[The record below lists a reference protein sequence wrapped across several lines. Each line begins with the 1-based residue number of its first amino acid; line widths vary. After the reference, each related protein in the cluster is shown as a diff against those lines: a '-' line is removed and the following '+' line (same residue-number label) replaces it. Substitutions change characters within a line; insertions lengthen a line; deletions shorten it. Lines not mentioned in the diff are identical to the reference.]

1 MIFYTWKLL
10 KMTIIKDKIISL
22 LIQLNHGLVD
32 RDATLKSTLL
42 SILAGENILL
52 IGPPGT
58 AKSLIARRI
67 TQSFAH
73 EPQASTIPYFEYLL
87 TKFSTPEEIFG
98 PLSISELKQDR
109 FKRNTAGYLPSVKVA
124 FLDEIFKASSSILN
138 ALLTIMNERVYHNGN
153 NTEKVP
159 LRALVAAS
167 NELPTGQEELSALF
181 DRFLVRSFVDYVSEG
196 KLQHLFELNEDK
208 DIEDPL
214 THDDLKQLD
223 DSISSIKIPDNIK
236 QAVQD
241 IWHEHKEA
249 FKEDR
254 REELSDRRLI
264 KSIKLLRV
272 SAATNGRKEVDLS
285 DVLLLKNCL
294 WNHPDNI
301 ATVQKLII
309 KVLRNYSSLVPINDQ
324 DAPISNKTKA
334 APLRRGKNNIKGYKG
349 NGTIDDPLLISNT
362 DELLGLLREEI
373 GLKGYYF
380 QQTNDIDC
388 SGMSS
393 WAGIPFKGHYSGG
406 YFTIKGREQN
416 EALFADVQ
424 PKSNVTELYLVGF
437 SLANRIYSS
446 EVLHCK
452 TNLNIAI
459 EMTKDSHF
467 EASESDNNFINS
479 SAENCEFYVC
489 LAGKSLIGGQADGCI
504 IKQCQTGSPL
514 CQSLETDK
522 AIVEGR
528 LDNSTISNCL
538 IVLSL
543 ENEFG
548 NLLSPSHLSGLA
560 NWIGNTKIT
569 NTLVTGKIPDSTIMF
584 CGFTEEADNESEI
597 SNSATGPL
605 QLGRFVDAVTGIL
618 RVPRSCTLR
627 NNATIDSV
635 KIVNRTNDPNG
646 KDGKSVAVAQFNQY
660 FFEHTLD
667 WDFKKIWQWNAD
679 TNLPGLQKVGINAT
693 GIPNSNNDNSINS
706 VDLLTIQIKANI
718 WL

>member
-1 MIFYTWKLL
+1 
-10 KMTIIKDKIISL
+10 MTTIKERIVTL

-32 RDATLKSTLL
+32 RDTTLKSALL

-67 TQSFAH
+67 TQSFTH
-73 EPQASTIPYFEYLL
+73 EHQANTIPYFEYLL

-109 FKRNTAGYLPSVKVA
+109 FKRNTAGYLPSVKIA

-138 ALLTIMNERVYHNGN
+138 ALLTIMNERVYHNG
-153 NTEKVP
+153 TIAEKVP
-159 LRALVAAS
+159 LKALIAAS
-167 NELPTGQEELSALF
+167 NELPTGQEELNALY
-181 DRFLVRSFVDYVSEG
+181 DRFLVRSFVDYVSED
-196 KLQHLFELNEDK
+196 KLQHLFELSEDK

-214 THDDLKQLD
+214 TRDDLQQLD
-223 DSISSIKIPDNIK
+223 NSISSITIPDNIK

-241 IWHEHKEA
+241 IWREHKET

-254 REELSDRRLI
+254 REQLSDRRLI
-264 KSIKLLRV
+264 KVIKLLRV
-272 SAATNGRKEVDLS
+272 SAATNGRNEVDLS
-285 DVLLLKNCL
+285 DVLLLKDCL

-301 ATVQKLII
+301 ATVQELI
-309 KVLRNYSSLVPINDQ
+309 VQTLRRYCALVPINEQ
-324 DAPISNKTKA
+324 AFPIAHETKA
-334 APLRRGKNNIKGYKG
+334 APQQRETNIIKGYSG
-349 NGTIDDPLLISNT
+349 SGSIDDPLLITNT
-362 DELLGLLREEI
+362 DELLGLLRPDI

-380 QQTNDIDC
+380 KQMKDIDC
-388 SGMSS
+388 SALSS
-393 WAGIPFKGHYSGG
+393 WTPIPFQGHYSGG
-406 YFTIKGREQN
+406 YFTIKRREQN

-459 EMTKDSHF
+459 EIAKDSHF

-479 SAENCEFYVC
+479 SAENCKFYAC
-489 LAGKSLIGGQADGCI
+489 LAGKSLINGQADGCI
-504 IKQCQTGSPL
+504 IKQCQTGSSL

-538 IVLSL
+538 IVLRL

-548 NLLSPSHLSGLA
+548 NLLSSSQRSGLA

-569 NTLVTGKIPDSTIMF
+569 NTLVTGKIPDNTLIF
-584 CGFTEEADNESEI
+584 CGFAEEADNESEI
-597 SNSATGPL
+597 SNSAIGPL
-605 QLGRFVDAVTGIL
+605 QLGRLVDAVTGIL
-618 RVPRSCTLR
+618 RVPQSCTLR

-646 KDGKSVAVAQFNQY
+646 KDGRSVAVAQFNQY

-693 GIPNSNNDNSINS
+693 GTPNSNNENSINS

>member
-1 MIFYTWKLL
+1 
-10 KMTIIKDKIISL
+10 MTTINERIVTL

-32 RDATLKSTLL
+32 RDTTLKSALL

-67 TQSFAH
+67 TQSFTH
-73 EPQASTIPYFEYLL
+73 EHQANTIPYFEYLL

-109 FKRNTAGYLPSVKVA
+109 FKRNTAGYLPSVKIA

-138 ALLTIMNERVYHNGN
+138 ALLTIMNERVYHNG
-153 NTEKVP
+153 TIAEKVP
-159 LRALVAAS
+159 LKALIAAS
-167 NELPTGQEELSALF
+167 NELPTGQEELNALY
-181 DRFLVRSFVDYVSEG
+181 DRFLVRSFVDYVSED
-196 KLQHLFELNEDK
+196 KLQHLFELSEDK

-214 THDDLKQLD
+214 THDDLQQLD
-223 DSISSIKIPDNIK
+223 NSISSITIPDNIK

-241 IWHEHKEA
+241 IWREHKET

-254 REELSDRRLI
+254 REQLSDRRLI
-264 KSIKLLRV
+264 KVIKLLRV
-272 SAATNGRKEVDLS
+272 SAATNGRNEVDLS
-285 DVLLLKNCL
+285 DVLLLKDCL

-301 ATVQKLII
+301 ATVQELI
-309 KVLRNYSSLVPINDQ
+309 VQTLRRYCALVPINEQ
-324 DAPISNKTKA
+324 AFPIAHETKA
-334 APLRRGKNNIKGYKG
+334 APKQRETNIIKGYSG
-349 NGTIDDPLLISNT
+349 SGSIDDPLLITNT
-362 DELLGLLREEI
+362 DELLGLLRPDI

-380 QQTNDIDC
+380 KQMKDIDC
-388 SGMSS
+388 SALSS
-393 WAGIPFKGHYSGG
+393 WTPIPFQGHYSGG
-406 YFTIKGREQN
+406 YFTIKRREQN

-452 TNLNIAI
+452 TNFNIAI
-459 EMTKDSHF
+459 EIAKDSYF
-467 EASESDNNFINS
+467 EASESYNNFINS
-479 SAENCEFYVC
+479 SAENCEFYAC

-504 IKQCQTGSPL
+504 IKQCQTGSIL
-514 CQSLETDK
+514 VDLSDDYGGEVKKCTISDCLITLMYRTNRGESRGGITS
-522 AIVEGR
+522 R
-528 LDNSTISNCL
+528 LDNTEVKRC
-538 IVLSL
+538 
-543 ENEFG
+543 
-548 NLLSPSHLSGLA
+548 
-560 NWIGNTKIT
+560 
-569 NTLVTGKIPDSTIMF
+569 LVTGHFSGGNYMSFYGFAATVLNKSNITDCALGPMTTNNFDIVELKAGIAQSTP
-584 CGFTEEADNESEI
+584 E
-597 SNSATGPL
+597 
-605 QLGRFVDAVTGIL
+605 
-618 RVPRSCTLR
+618 TLT
-627 NNATIDSV
+627 NNVTIDSV
-635 KIVNRTNDPNG
+635 NIVDKINNPKG
-646 KDGKSVAVAQFNQY
+646 KDGSIVSASQFNQY

-693 GIPNSNNDNSINS
+693 GTPNSNNENSINS